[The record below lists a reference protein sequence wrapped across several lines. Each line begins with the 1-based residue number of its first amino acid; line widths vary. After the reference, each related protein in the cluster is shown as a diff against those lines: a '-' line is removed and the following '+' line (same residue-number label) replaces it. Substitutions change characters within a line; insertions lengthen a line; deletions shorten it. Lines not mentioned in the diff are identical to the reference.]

1 MSKVPT
7 RSACVISGATP
18 DQVRAV
24 GDSDR
29 ITVRTN
35 KLGTLVTGQPD
46 GLVVDWAAEL
56 AGPVYDVMYNAG
68 TNWFAVTIYRGE
80 AQPVRWDNRPGEDAG
95 YPRVTDIL
103 GAASPLAIL
112 AALDVPADDLGY
124 APA

>member
-29 ITVRTN
+29 ITVRAN

-46 GLVVDWAAEL
+46 GLVVDWAAAL

-103 GAASPLAIL
+103 GATSPAAIL
-112 AALDVPADDLGY
+112 AALDVTADDVGY
-124 APA
+124 SPS

>member
-7 RSACVISGATP
+7 RSACVIADATP
-18 DQVRAV
+18 DDVRAV
-24 GDSDR
+24 AASDR
-29 ITVRTN
+29 ITIRAN

-46 GLVVDWAAEL
+46 GLVIDWAAEL
-56 AGPVYDVMYNAG
+56 EGPVYDIMYNAG

-95 YPRVTDIL
+95 YPRVPDIL
-103 GAASPLAIL
+103 GATSPAAIL